1 MEGGRGR
8 KEEGRNSGKGVR
20 DGKRKVREGQGI
32 EKMRERRIEGRK
44 GERKGRRGREEGK
57 DEGRMKGKCNG
68 VRKWEG
74 GERGGRGRD
83 GLGE

>member
-1 MEGGRGR
+1 M
-8 KEEGRNSGKGVR
+8 K
-20 DGKRKVREGQGI
+20 
-32 EKMRERRIEGRK
+32 ERRIEGRR

-74 GERGGRGRD
+74 GERGGRGRE

>member
-1 MEGGRGR
+1 M
-8 KEEGRNSGKGVR
+8 EGRNNGMGVIEGVR
-20 DGKRKVREGQGI
+20 NGKRKVREGQGI
-32 EKMRERRIEGRK
+32 EKMRERRNEGRR

-74 GERGGRGRD
+74 GERGGRGRE